1 MNTRIY
7 VEKKVGFDVE
17 AVHLTHDIRKM
28 LGIDAIKNIR
38 VINIYDIF
46 EIDEATL
53 ERAKGTI
60 FSEPP
65 CDNIYADFPLSESS
79 TYFAVEYLPGQF
91 DKRANSTIECLNL
104 IANLPHVDV
113 KTGKI
118 ICIESKNGKSIT
130 ADDLERI
137 KSYYINKIE
146 MREKD
151 LSKLEV
157 ANYEKPSEVEIIEG
171 FINYSDGEVVKLV
184 KDMGLSVTDKDVL
197 FARDYFKSENRNPTE
212 TELRV
217 IDTYW
222 SDHCRHT
229 TFETELKNIS
239 FNENSSDEASRAIM
253 TSVKEAYDK
262 YITMR
267 KEVHKDRLDKKP
279 LTLMDIATIYTKYAK
294 QNDIVTD
301 VEISEEVNACSVY
314 MDIDIDGKIE
324 KWLLL
329 FKNETHNHPTEIEP
343 FGGASTCLGGAIR
356 DPLSSRA
363 YVYQAMRVTG
373 AGNPLEKIE
382 DTIKGKL
389 PQEKITKSAAH
400 GYSSYGNQIGIA
412 TSHVSEIYHDGYK
425 AKRMEVGA
433 VIGATP
439 LENVRREVPT
449 NGDKIILLGGAT
461 GRDGVGGATGSS
473 KVHTDSSLE
482 QCSAEVQKGNAIE
495 ERKLERLF
503 RNKIFT
509 TLVKRCNDFGA
520 GGVVVAIG
528 ELSSGMDIDLSKLP
542 LKYQGLNGT
551 EIAISESQER
561 MAVVVEDCDVEKVI
575 ALAKDENI
583 EATLVATVTDSNR
596 LKIKHNEKYIV
607 DISRDFLDT
616 HGVRCCVDV
625 EVASVDVAQMPIMKS
640 KFDNIV
646 DSMGDLNTASQKGLV
661 EMFDSSI
668 GSGNVLMPYG
678 GKYQNSPTDVSVH
691 KVSLESGHTN
701 TCSAMSWGY
710 EPTIAT
716 CSTFHAA
723 SYAIVDSISKLVAA
737 GFDYKNIKLSFQEY
751 FERLHDNPK
760 KWALPFNA
768 LLAALHTQ
776 EAFGIAAIGGK
787 DSMSGSFN
795 DISVPPTF
803 ISFAFTYGDCNNVI
817 STEFKRSGN
826 YIYLIK
832 HSPKSDLMPNIDE
845 IKENYSYIYNNIKS
859 KNIVSSM
866 VVKIGGAAEAVAKMA
881 LGNKLGADITN
892 ADVDIFSYMA
902 GSIIVES
909 TSKLDYKNAVL
920 LGTTTE
926 IYSIVHNGK
935 TTDLD
940 SVEKTW
946 QDKLHSVFAYKTDD
960 ERVEHYD
967 IQLYQNKNVVF
978 SKNKTAKPKVFIPIF
993 PGTNCEYD
1001 TKRVFENNGAV
1012 VETLVFNNMNN
1023 SSIAESIAKMSEAI
1037 KTSQILMFAGGFSA
1051 ADEPDGSGKFI
1062 ANTIMSDQVKM
1073 AIEIMLANDGL
1084 VLGICNGFQALI
1096 KSGLLPYGQIGKQ
1109 SDSSATLTFNKIGR
1123 HISQMVNTKVVSNLS
1138 PWLSSVTSGD
1148 VYTIPVSHG
1157 EGRFVASDGVIKS
1170 LIENNQVATQYVD
1183 FDGVG
1188 SSDYYFNPNG
1198 SNYAIEGITSAD
1210 GKIFG
1215 KMGHVERMGDN
1226 LYKNIIGSTELNI
1239 FANGVKYFS

>member
-7 VEKKVGFDVE
+7 VEKKAGFDVE
-17 AVHLTHDIRKM
+17 ADHLTHDIKRM
-28 LGIDAIKNIR
+28 LGIGAIKNIR

-46 EIDEATL
+46 GIDEATL
-53 ERAKGTI
+53 EKAKYII

-65 CDNIYADFPLSESS
+65 SDNLYTDFPLADDSV
-79 TYFAVEYLPGQF
+79 YFAVEYLPGQF

-104 IANLPHVDV
+104 IANLEHVDV

-118 ICIESKNGKSIT
+118 ICVESEPSKSVTT
-130 ADDLERI
+130 ADIERI

-157 ANYEKPSEVEIIEG
+157 ATHELPSEVGIIEG
-171 FINYSDGEVVKLV
+171 FIDYSDNDVVKLV

-239 FNENSSDEASRAIM
+239 FDENSSDEASRTIM
-253 TSVKEAYDK
+253 ASVKEAYNK
-262 YITMR
+262 YIAMR

-294 QNDIVTD
+294 QNDIVAD

-314 MDIDIDGKIE
+314 MDIDIDGKTE

-343 FGGASTCLGGAIR
+343 YGGASTCLGGAIR

-373 AGNPLEKIE
+373 AANPLEKIE

-439 LENVRREVPT
+439 LENVVREVPT

-503 RNKIFT
+503 RNKTFT

-561 MAVVVEDCDVEKVI
+561 MAVVVRDGDVDKVI
-575 ALAKDENI
+575 SLAKEENI

-616 HGVRCCVDV
+616 HGVRGTVHVDV
-625 EVASVDVAQMPIMKS
+625 SSVDISKMPIMKS
-640 KFDNIV
+640 KFNNIL
-646 DSMGDLNTASQKGLV
+646 DSMSDLNTASQKGLV

-668 GSGNVLMPYG
+668 GSGNILMPYG

-691 KVSLESGHTN
+691 KVSLESGQTN

-751 FERLHDNPK
+751 FERLNDNPK

-768 LLAALHTQ
+768 LLSALHTQ

-795 DISVPPTF
+795 DINVPPTF
-803 ISFAFTYGDCNNVI
+803 ISFAFTYGDCRNVI
-817 STEFKRSGN
+817 STEFKKAGN
-826 YIYLIK
+826 YIYIVK
-832 HSPKSDLMPNIDE
+832 HSPKSDLMPNVDVL
-845 IKENYSYIYNNIKS
+845 KENYSYIYENIKN
-859 KNIVSSM
+859 KNIISAA
-866 VVKIGGAAEAVAKMA
+866 VVKIGGAAETIAKMA

-892 ADVDIFSYMA
+892 TDVDIFSYMA
-902 GSIIVES
+902 GSIVIES
-909 TSKLDYKNAVL
+909 ISKLDYKNAML
-920 LGTTTE
+920 LGTTTDS
-926 IYSIVHNGK
+926 YSIIYDCK
-935 TTDLD
+935 STDLAE
-940 SVEKTW
+940 VEKGW

-960 ERVEHYD
+960 NSVEHYD
-967 IQLYQNKNVVF
+967 IPLYENKNVVF

-1001 TKRVFENNGAV
+1001 TKRIFERNGAT
-1012 VETLVFNNMNN
+1012 VETLVFNNMNARGI
-1023 SSIAESIAKMSEAI
+1023 SDSIAKMSEAI

-1062 ANTIMSDQVKM
+1062 ANTIMSEQVKT
-1073 AIEIMLANDGL
+1073 AIETMLSNDGL

-1109 SDSSATLTFNKIGR
+1109 SENSATLTFNKIGR

-1138 PWLSSVTSGD
+1138 PWLSGISSGN

-1157 EGRFVASDGVIKS
+1157 EGRFVASDEVIKN
-1170 LIENNQVATQYVD
+1170 LIENNQIATQYVD
-1183 FDGVG
+1183 FESKG
-1188 SSDYYFNPNG
+1188 SSDYFFNPNG

-1210 GKIFG
+1210 GRIFG

-1226 LYKNIIGSTELNI
+1226 LYKNIIGNTELNI